1 MAGNQNHNEI
11 FYNCCNN
18 GTLQL
23 DNTEIMNVLRNQHA
37 YGKDIQSDQA
47 TGCGFAAIR
56 SLEPANVIMYLVATF
71 LVIGIIMVYSTSSAK
86 VADSAHLMNT
96 AFLRHVMWVT
106 IAIIGM
112 LIMMR
117 IDYHYL
123 QKYRTVIFIVA
134 LAGLVVVLIPEIGT
148 VTYGARR
155 WIRFGNYFGYQP
167 SEFAKL
173 AMIIFMSGYI
183 AKNQEKMST
192 FVRGFVI
199 PIILIGIVSL
209 LILKEPDFGTAMFIS
224 TISFILIMTGGT
236 RIVYVIFTMIASV
249 PHIYQIM
256 HNIPTYRHNRL
267 LAFLDPWKDP
277 TGIGYQIIQS
287 WIALGSGGIAGLG
300 MGESRQKMFFLPMSD
315 NDFVFSI
322 IGEEFGFVGT
332 ASIIVMFALLTWQ
345 GIRVCKA
352 AQDSFG
358 FFLSLSIT
366 VSLALQA
373 ALNIAVVTGSIPTK
387 GLPLPFIST
396 GGSSI
401 LLSMLGI
408 GILLN
413 IAKQSEDA
421 DVSASNIENNRSFA
435 T

>member
-1 MAGNQNHNEI
+1 
-11 FYNCCNN
+11 
-18 GTLQL
+18 
-23 DNTEIMNVLRNQHA
+23 MNVIKTGHA
-37 YGKDIQSDQA
+37 YGKNVLPDQDA
-47 TGCGFAAIR
+47 GSNFIAIR
-56 SLEPANVIMYLVATF
+56 SLEPTNVIMYLVTTF
-71 LVIGIIMVYSTSSAK
+71 LVIGIIMIYSTSSAK
-86 VADSAHLMNT
+86 VTDSTHTMNT
-96 AFLRHVMWVT
+96 AFLRHVMWVA

-123 QKYRTVIFIVA
+123 QKYSTAIFIIA

-155 WIRFGNYFGYQP
+155 WIRFGSHFGYQP

-183 AKNQEKMST
+183 AKNLEKMST
-192 FVRGFVI
+192 FARGFIV
-199 PIILIGIVSL
+199 PIVLIGVVSL

-224 TISFILIMTGGT
+224 MISFVLIMVGGT
-236 RIVYVIFTMIASV
+236 RIIYVMFTMIASI
-249 PHIYQIM
+249 PHIYQIL

-277 TGIGYQIIQS
+277 MGIGYQIIQS

-300 MGESRQKMFFLPMSD
+300 MGESRQKLFFLPMSD

-322 IGEEFGFVGT
+322 IGEEFGFIGT
-332 ASIIVMFALLTWQ
+332 TSIVVMFALLTWQ
-345 GIRVCKA
+345 GIRVCKTTS
-352 AQDSFG
+352 DPFG
-358 FFLSLSIT
+358 FFLSLGIT
-366 VSLALQA
+366 ISLGLQA
-373 ALNIAVVTGSIPTK
+373 AINIAVVTGSIPTK

-401 LLSMLGI
+401 LLSMLAI

-413 IAKQSEDA
+413 IAKQSGNT
-421 DVSASNIENNRSFA
+421 DVSADNVESNRSVD

>member
-1 MAGNQNHNEI
+1 
-11 FYNCCNN
+11 
-18 GTLQL
+18 
-23 DNTEIMNVLRNQHA
+23 MNVIKTGHA
-37 YGKDIQSDQA
+37 YGKNVLPDQDA
-47 TGCGFAAIR
+47 GSNYTAIR
-56 SLEPANVIMYLVATF
+56 SLEPTNVIMYLVMTF
-71 LVIGIIMVYSTSSAK
+71 LVIGIIMIYSTSSAK
-86 VADSAHLMNT
+86 VTDSTHTMNT

-123 QKYRTVIFIVA
+123 QKYSTAIFIIA

-155 WIRFGNYFGYQP
+155 WVRFGSHFGYQP

-183 AKNQEKMST
+183 AKNLEKMST
-192 FVRGFVI
+192 FARGFVV
-199 PIILIGIVSL
+199 PIVLIGVVSL

-224 TISFILIMTGGT
+224 MISFVLIMVGGT
-236 RIVYVIFTMIASV
+236 RIIYVMFTMIASI
-249 PHIYQIM
+249 PHIYQIL

-277 TGIGYQIIQS
+277 MGIGYQIIQS

-300 MGESRQKMFFLPMSD
+300 MGESRQKLFFLPMSD

-322 IGEEFGFVGT
+322 IGEEFGFIGT
-332 ASIIVMFALLTWQ
+332 TCIVVMFALLTWQ
-345 GIRVCKA
+345 GIRVCKTA
-352 AQDSFG
+352 SDPFG
-358 FFLSLSIT
+358 FFLSLGIT
-366 VSLALQA
+366 ISLGLQA
-373 ALNIAVVTGSIPTK
+373 AINIAVVTGSIPTK

-401 LLSMLGI
+401 LLSMLAI

-413 IAKQSEDA
+413 IAKQSGKTDA
-421 DVSASNIENNRSFA
+421 SADNVESNRSVA

>member
-1 MAGNQNHNEI
+1 
-11 FYNCCNN
+11 
-18 GTLQL
+18 
-23 DNTEIMNVLRNQHA
+23 MNVLRSQHT
-37 YGKDIQSDQA
+37 YGKDIQTEQA
-47 TGCGFAAIR
+47 AGCSFAAIR
-56 SLEPANVIMYLVATF
+56 SLEPANIIMYIVTTLLV
-71 LVIGIIMVYSTSSAK
+71 VGIIMIYSTSSAK
-86 VADSAHLMNT
+86 VADSSHSMNT
-96 AFLRHVMWVT
+96 IFLRHVMWVA

-112 LIMMR
+112 LVMIR

-123 QKYRTVIFIVA
+123 QKYSTVIFIVA
-134 LAGLVVVLIPEIGT
+134 LAGLVFVLIPEIGT

-155 WIRFGNYFGYQP
+155 WVRFGSYFGYQP
-167 SEFAKL
+167 SELAKL

-183 AKNQEKMST
+183 AKNREKMST
-192 FVRGFVI
+192 FARGFVV
-199 PIILIGIVSL
+199 PIILIGVVSL

-224 TISFILIMTGGT
+224 MISFILIMVGGT
-236 RIVYVIFTMIASV
+236 RIVYVIFTMIASI

-256 HNIPTYRHNRL
+256 RDIPTYRHNRL

-277 TGIGYQIIQS
+277 AGIGYQIIQS

-300 MGESRQKMFFLPMSD
+300 MGESRQKLFFLPMSD

-322 IGEEFGFVGT
+322 IGEEFGFIGT
-332 ASIIVMFALLTWQ
+332 TGIVVMFALLAWQ

-352 AQDSFG
+352 TPDSFG
-358 FFLSLSIT
+358 FFLSLGIT
-366 VSLALQA
+366 ISLALQA
-373 ALNIAVVTGSIPTK
+373 AVNIAVVTGSIPTK

-413 IAKQSEDA
+413 IAKQSGRT

>member
-1 MAGNQNHNEI
+1 
-11 FYNCCNN
+11 
-18 GTLQL
+18 
-23 DNTEIMNVLRNQHA
+23 MNVLRNQHV

-47 TGCGFAAIR
+47 SGYRFTDIR
-56 SLEPANVIMYLVATF
+56 RLEPANVIMYLVATL
-71 LVIGIIMVYSTSSAK
+71 LVIGVIMIYSTSSAK
-86 VADSAHLMNT
+86 VADSALTMNT
-96 AFLRHVMWVT
+96 TFLRHVMWVA

-117 IDYHYL
+117 VDYHYL

-134 LAGLVVVLIPEIGT
+134 LAGLVVVLIPAIGT

-155 WIRFGNYFGYQP
+155 WIRVGTLGYQP

-173 AMIIFMSGYI
+173 AMVIFISGYI
-183 AKNQEKMST
+183 TKNREKMST
-192 FVRGFVI
+192 FARGFVV

-224 TISFILIMTGGT
+224 MISFILIMTGGT
-236 RIVYVIFTMIASV
+236 RIVYVIFTLIASI

-277 TGIGYQIIQS
+277 SGIGYQIIQS
-287 WIALGSGGIAGLG
+287 WIALGSGGVAGLG
-300 MGESRQKMFFLPMSD
+300 MGESRQKLFFLPMSG

-322 IGEEFGFVGT
+322 IGEEFGFIGT
-332 ASIIVMFALLTWQ
+332 TSVVVMFALLTWQ

-352 AQDSFG
+352 TSDPFG
-358 FFLSLSIT
+358 FFLSLGIT
-366 VSLALQA
+366 ISLALQA
-373 ALNIAVVTGSIPTK
+373 AINIAVVTGSIPTK

-413 IAKQSEDA
+413 IAKQSGETDA
-421 DVSASNIENNRSFA
+421 SASSIGKDRSFA

>member
-1 MAGNQNHNEI
+1 
-11 FYNCCNN
+11 
-18 GTLQL
+18 
-23 DNTEIMNVLRNQHA
+23 MNVFRSEHA
-37 YGKDIQSDQA
+37 YGEDVQSDQDA
-47 TGCGFAAIR
+47 GSNFIAIR
-56 SLEPANVIMYLVATF
+56 SLEPTNVIMYLVTTF
-71 LVIGIIMVYSTSSAK
+71 LVIGIIMIYSTSSAK
-86 VADSAHLMNT
+86 VTDSTHTMNT
-96 AFLRHVMWVT
+96 AFLRHVMWVA

-117 IDYHYL
+117 VDYHYL
-123 QKYRTVIFIVA
+123 QKYRTVIFIIA
-134 LAGLVVVLIPEIGT
+134 LAGLVVVLIPAIGT

-155 WIRFGNYFGYQP
+155 WIRVGTLGYQP

-173 AMIIFMSGYI
+173 AMVIFISGYI
-183 AKNQEKMST
+183 TKNREKMST
-192 FVRGFVI
+192 FARGFVV

-224 TISFILIMTGGT
+224 MISFILIMTGGT
-236 RIVYVIFTMIASV
+236 RIVYVIFTLIASI

-277 TGIGYQIIQS
+277 SGIGYQIIQS
-287 WIALGSGGIAGLG
+287 WIALGSGGVAGLG
-300 MGESRQKMFFLPMSD
+300 MGESRQKLFFLPMSG

-322 IGEEFGFVGT
+322 IGEEFGFIGT
-332 ASIIVMFALLTWQ
+332 TSVVVMFALLTWQ

-352 AQDSFG
+352 TSDPFG
-358 FFLSLSIT
+358 FFLSLGIT
-366 VSLALQA
+366 ISLALQA
-373 ALNIAVVTGSIPTK
+373 AINIAVVTGSIPTK

-413 IAKQSEDA
+413 IAKQSGGTDA
-421 DVSASNIENNRSFA
+421 SASSIEKDRSFA

>member
-1 MAGNQNHNEI
+1 
-11 FYNCCNN
+11 
-18 GTLQL
+18 
-23 DNTEIMNVLRNQHA
+23 MNVLRSQHA
-37 YGKDIQSDQA
+37 YGKDIQSDQVA
-47 TGCGFAAIR
+47 GYRFAAIR
-56 SLEPANVIMYLVATF
+56 HLEPENIIMCLVATL
-71 LVIGIIMVYSTSSAK
+71 LVIGIIMIYSTSSAK
-86 VADSAHLMNT
+86 VVDSAHSVNT
-96 AFLRHVMWVT
+96 AFLRHVMWVV

-112 LIMMR
+112 LITMR

-123 QKYRTVIFIVA
+123 QKYSTAIFIVA
-134 LAGLVVVLIPEIGT
+134 LLGLVFVLIPEIGT

-155 WIRFGNYFGYQP
+155 WVRFGSYFGYQP

-183 AKNQEKMST
+183 AENREKMST
-192 FVRGFVI
+192 FARGFVV
-199 PIILIGIVSL
+199 PIILIGVVSL

-224 TISFILIMTGGT
+224 MISFVLIMVGGT
-236 RIVYVIFTMIASV
+236 RIVYVMFTMIASI

-277 TGIGYQIIQS
+277 MGIGYQIIQS
-287 WIALGSGGIAGLG
+287 WIALGSGGLAGLG
-300 MGESRQKMFFLPMSD
+300 MGESRQKLFFLPMSD

-322 IGEEFGFVGT
+322 IGEEFGFIGT
-332 ASIIVMFALLTWQ
+332 TCIIVMFALLTWQ

-352 AQDSFG
+352 TPDTFG
-358 FFLSLSIT
+358 FFLALGIT
-366 VSLALQA
+366 ISLALQA
-373 ALNIAVVTGSIPTK
+373 AINIAVVTGSIPTK

-413 IAKQSEDA
+413 IAKQSGKT
-421 DVSASNIENNRSFA
+421 DVSASTIENNRSFA

>member
-1 MAGNQNHNEI
+1 
-11 FYNCCNN
+11 
-18 GTLQL
+18 
-23 DNTEIMNVLRNQHA
+23 MNVFRREHI
-37 YGKDIQSDQA
+37 YGKDVQSDQDA
-47 TGCGFAAIR
+47 GGNFTDIR
-56 SLEPANVIMYLVATF
+56 SLEPTNVIMYLVTTF
-71 LVIGIIMVYSTSSAK
+71 LVIGIIMIYSTSSAK
-86 VADSAHLMNT
+86 VTDSTHTMNT
-96 AFLRHVMWVT
+96 VFLRHVMWVA

-123 QKYRTVIFIVA
+123 QKYSTAIFIIA

-155 WIRFGNYFGYQP
+155 WVRFGSYFGYQP

-183 AKNQEKMST
+183 AKNQEKMFT
-192 FVRGFVI
+192 FARGFVV
-199 PIILIGIVSL
+199 PIVLIGVVSL

-224 TISFILIMTGGT
+224 MISFVLIMAGGT
-236 RIVYVIFTMIASV
+236 RIIYVMFTTIASI

-277 TGIGYQIIQS
+277 MGIGYQIIQS

-300 MGESRQKMFFLPMSD
+300 MGESRQKLFFLPMSD

-322 IGEEFGFVGT
+322 IGEEFGFIGT
-332 ASIIVMFALLTWQ
+332 TGIVVMFALLTWQ

-352 AQDSFG
+352 TSDPFG
-358 FFLSLSIT
+358 YFLSLGIT
-366 VSLALQA
+366 ISLGLQA
-373 ALNIAVVTGSIPTK
+373 AINIAVVTGSIPTK

-401 LLSMLGI
+401 LLSMLAI

-413 IAKQSEDA
+413 IAKQSGKT
-421 DVSASNIENNRSFA
+421 DVSADNVENNRSVA

>member
-1 MAGNQNHNEI
+1 
-11 FYNCCNN
+11 
-18 GTLQL
+18 
-23 DNTEIMNVLRNQHA
+23 MNVFRSEHA
-37 YGKDIQSDQA
+37 YGEDVQSDKDA
-47 TGCGFAAIR
+47 GSNFASIR
-56 SLEPANVIMYLVATF
+56 SLEPTNIIMYLVTTF
-71 LVIGIIMVYSTSSAK
+71 LVIGIIMIYSTSSAK
-86 VADSAHLMNT
+86 VTDSTHTMNT
-96 AFLRHVMWVT
+96 AFLRHIMWVS

-123 QKYRTVIFIVA
+123 QKYSTAIFIIA

-155 WIRFGNYFGYQP
+155 WVRFGSYFGYQP

-192 FVRGFVI
+192 FARGFVV
-199 PIILIGIVSL
+199 PIVLIGVVSL

-224 TISFILIMTGGT
+224 MISFVLIMVGGT
-236 RIVYVIFTMIASV
+236 RIIYVMFTMIASI
-249 PHIYQIM
+249 PHIYQIL

-277 TGIGYQIIQS
+277 MGIGYQIIQS

-300 MGESRQKMFFLPMSD
+300 MGESRQKLFFLPMSD

-322 IGEEFGFVGT
+322 IGEEFGFIGT
-332 ASIIVMFALLTWQ
+332 ACIVVMFALLTWQ
-345 GIRVCKA
+345 GIRVCKTTS
-352 AQDSFG
+352 DPFG
-358 FFLSLSIT
+358 FFLSLGIT
-366 VSLALQA
+366 ISLGLQA
-373 ALNIAVVTGSIPTK
+373 AINIAVVTGSIPTK

-401 LLSMLGI
+401 LLSMLAI

-413 IAKQSEDA
+413 IAKQSGNT
-421 DVSASNIENNRSFA
+421 DVSADNVESNRSVD

>member
-1 MAGNQNHNEI
+1 
-11 FYNCCNN
+11 
-18 GTLQL
+18 
-23 DNTEIMNVLRNQHA
+23 MNVFRSEHA
-37 YGKDIQSDQA
+37 YGKDVQPDQNA
-47 TGCGFAAIR
+47 GSSFAAIR
-56 SLEPANVIMYLVATF
+56 RLEPTNVIMYLVTTF
-71 LVIGIIMVYSTSSAK
+71 LVIGIIMIYSTSSAK
-86 VADSAHLMNT
+86 VIDSTHTMNT
-96 AFLRHVMWVT
+96 AFLRHIMWVA

-123 QKYRTVIFIVA
+123 QKYSTAIFIIA
-134 LAGLVVVLIPEIGT
+134 LAGLVVVLIPDIGT

-155 WIRFGNYFGYQP
+155 WLRFGSYFGYQP

-173 AMIIFMSGYI
+173 AIIIFMSGYI
-183 AKNQEKMST
+183 AKNREKMST
-192 FVRGFVI
+192 FVRGFVV
-199 PIILIGIVSL
+199 PIVLIGVVSL

-224 TISFILIMTGGT
+224 MITFVLIMVGGT
-236 RIVYVIFTMIASV
+236 RIIYVMFAMIASI

-256 HNIPTYRHNRL
+256 HNIPTYRYNRL

-277 TGIGYQIIQS
+277 MGIGYQIIQS

-300 MGESRQKMFFLPMSD
+300 MGESRQKLFFLPMSD

-322 IGEEFGFVGT
+322 IGEEFGFIGT
-332 ASIIVMFALLTWQ
+332 TCIVVMFALLTWQ
-345 GIRVCKA
+345 GIRVCKVTS
-352 AQDSFG
+352 DPFG
-358 FFLSLSIT
+358 FFLSLGIT
-366 VSLALQA
+366 ISLGLQA
-373 ALNIAVVTGSIPTK
+373 AINIAVVTGSIPTT

-401 LLSMLGI
+401 LLSMLAI

-413 IAKQSEDA
+413 IAKQSGKT
-421 DVSASNIENNRSFA
+421 DVSADNIENNRSVA

>member
-1 MAGNQNHNEI
+1 
-11 FYNCCNN
+11 
-18 GTLQL
+18 
-23 DNTEIMNVLRNQHA
+23 MNVIKSEHA
-37 YGKDIQSDQA
+37 YGKNVLPDQDA
-47 TGCGFAAIR
+47 GSNFIAIR
-56 SLEPANVIMYLVATF
+56 SLEPTNVIMYLVTTF
-71 LVIGIIMVYSTSSAK
+71 LVIGIIMIYSTSSAK
-86 VADSAHLMNT
+86 VTDSTHTMNT
-96 AFLRHVMWVT
+96 AFLRHVMWVA

-123 QKYRTVIFIVA
+123 QKYSTAIFIIA
-134 LAGLVVVLIPEIGT
+134 LTGLVVVLIPEIGT

-155 WIRFGNYFGYQP
+155 WIRFGSHFGYQP

-183 AKNQEKMST
+183 AKNLEKMST
-192 FVRGFVI
+192 FARGFVV
-199 PIILIGIVSL
+199 PIVLIGVVSL

-224 TISFILIMTGGT
+224 MISFVLIMVGGT
-236 RIVYVIFTMIASV
+236 RIIYVMFTMIASI
-249 PHIYQIM
+249 PHIYQIL

-277 TGIGYQIIQS
+277 MGIGYQIIQS

-300 MGESRQKMFFLPMSD
+300 MGESRQKLFFLPMSD

-322 IGEEFGFVGT
+322 IGEEFGFIGT
-332 ASIIVMFALLTWQ
+332 ASIVVMFAMLTWQ
-345 GIRVCKA
+345 GIRVCKMA
-352 AQDSFG
+352 SDPFG
-358 FFLSLSIT
+358 FFLSLGIT
-366 VSLALQA
+366 ISLGLQA
-373 ALNIAVVTGSIPTK
+373 AINIAVVTGSIPTK

-401 LLSMLGI
+401 LLSMLAI

-413 IAKQSEDA
+413 IAKQSGNT
-421 DVSASNIENNRSFA
+421 DVSADNVESNRSVA
-435 T
+435 A

>member
-1 MAGNQNHNEI
+1 
-11 FYNCCNN
+11 
-18 GTLQL
+18 
-23 DNTEIMNVLRNQHA
+23 MNVFRSEHA
-37 YGKDIQSDQA
+37 YGEDVQSDKDA
-47 TGCGFAAIR
+47 GSNFASIR
-56 SLEPANVIMYLVATF
+56 SLEPTNIIMYLVTTF
-71 LVIGIIMVYSTSSAK
+71 LVIGIIMIYSTSSAK
-86 VADSAHLMNT
+86 VTDSTHTMNT
-96 AFLRHVMWVT
+96 AFLRHIMWVA

-123 QKYRTVIFIVA
+123 QKYSTAIFIIA

-155 WIRFGNYFGYQP
+155 WVRFGSYFGYQP

-192 FVRGFVI
+192 FARGFVV
-199 PIILIGIVSL
+199 PIVLIGVVSL

-224 TISFILIMTGGT
+224 MILFVLIMVGGT
-236 RIVYVIFTMIASV
+236 RIIYVMFTMIASI
-249 PHIYQIM
+249 PHIYQIL

-277 TGIGYQIIQS
+277 MGIGYQIIQS

-300 MGESRQKMFFLPMSD
+300 MGESRQKLFFLPMSD

-322 IGEEFGFVGT
+322 IGEEFGFIGT
-332 ASIIVMFALLTWQ
+332 TSIVVMFALLTWQ
-345 GIRVCKA
+345 GIRVCKTTS
-352 AQDSFG
+352 DPFG
-358 FFLSLSIT
+358 FFLSLGIT
-366 VSLALQA
+366 ISLGLQA
-373 ALNIAVVTGSIPTK
+373 AINIAVVTGSIPTK

-401 LLSMLGI
+401 LLSMLAI

-413 IAKQSEDA
+413 IAKQSGNT
-421 DVSASNIENNRSFA
+421 DVSADNVESNRSVD

>member
-1 MAGNQNHNEI
+1 
-11 FYNCCNN
+11 
-18 GTLQL
+18 
-23 DNTEIMNVLRNQHA
+23 MNVFRSEHA
-37 YGKDIQSDQA
+37 YGEDVQSDKDA
-47 TGCGFAAIR
+47 GSNFASIR
-56 SLEPANVIMYLVATF
+56 SLEPTNIIMYLVTTF
-71 LVIGIIMVYSTSSAK
+71 LVIGIIMIYSTSSAK
-86 VADSAHLMNT
+86 VTDSTHTMNT
-96 AFLRHVMWVT
+96 AFLRHIMWVS

-123 QKYRTVIFIVA
+123 QKYSTAIFIIA

-155 WIRFGNYFGYQP
+155 WIRFGSHFGYQP

-183 AKNQEKMST
+183 AKNLEKMST
-192 FVRGFVI
+192 FARGFIV
-199 PIILIGIVSL
+199 PIVLIGVVSL

-224 TISFILIMTGGT
+224 MISFVLIMVGGT
-236 RIVYVIFTMIASV
+236 RIIYVMFTMIASI
-249 PHIYQIM
+249 PHIYQIL

-277 TGIGYQIIQS
+277 MGIGYQIIQS

-300 MGESRQKMFFLPMSD
+300 MGESRQKLFFLPMSD

-322 IGEEFGFVGT
+322 IGEEFGFIGT
-332 ASIIVMFALLTWQ
+332 TSIVVMFALLTWQ
-345 GIRVCKA
+345 GIRVCKTTS
-352 AQDSFG
+352 DPFG
-358 FFLSLSIT
+358 FFLSLGIT
-366 VSLALQA
+366 ISLGLQA
-373 ALNIAVVTGSIPTK
+373 AINIAVVTGSIPTK

-401 LLSMLGI
+401 LLSMLAI

-413 IAKQSEDA
+413 IAKQSGNT
-421 DVSASNIENNRSFA
+421 DVSADNVESNRSVD

>member
-1 MAGNQNHNEI
+1 
-11 FYNCCNN
+11 
-18 GTLQL
+18 
-23 DNTEIMNVLRNQHA
+23 MNVLRSQHA
-37 YGKDIQSDQA
+37 YGKDIQSDQVTGYSFA
-47 TGCGFAAIR
+47 TIR
-56 SLEPANVIMYLVATF
+56 RLEPENVIMCLVATL
-71 LVIGIIMVYSTSSAK
+71 LVIGIIMIYSTSSAK
-86 VADSAHLMNT
+86 AADGVHSMNA
-96 AFLRHVMWVT
+96 AFLRHVMWVA

-123 QKYRTVIFIVA
+123 QKYSTAIFIVA
-134 LAGLVVVLIPEIGT
+134 LLGLIFVLIPDIGT

-155 WIRFGNYFGYQP
+155 WVRFGHYFGYQP
-167 SEFAKL
+167 SELAKL

-183 AKNQEKMST
+183 SKNREKMST
-192 FVRGFVI
+192 FAKGFVV
-199 PIILIGIVSL
+199 PIILIGVVSL

-224 TISFILIMTGGT
+224 MISFILIMAGGT
-236 RIVYVIFTMIASV
+236 RIVYVIFTMIASI

-277 TGIGYQIIQS
+277 AGIGYQIIQS
-287 WIALGSGGIAGLG
+287 WIALGSGGVAGLG
-300 MGESRQKMFFLPMSD
+300 MGEGRQKLFFLPMSD
-315 NDFVFSI
+315 NDFIFSI
-322 IGEEFGFVGT
+322 IGEEFGFIGT
-332 ASIIVMFALLTWQ
+332 TCIIVMFAVLTLQ

-352 AQDSFG
+352 TPDSFG
-358 FFLSLSIT
+358 FFLSLGIT

-373 ALNIAVVTGSIPTK
+373 AVNIAVATASIPTK

-413 IAKQSEDA
+413 IAKQSGRT
-421 DVSASNIENNRSFA
+421 DVSAINIENNRSFA

>member
-1 MAGNQNHNEI
+1 
-11 FYNCCNN
+11 
-18 GTLQL
+18 
-23 DNTEIMNVLRNQHA
+23 MNVLRNQHA

-56 SLEPANVIMYLVATF
+56 SLEPANVIMYLVTTL
-71 LVIGIIMVYSTSSAK
+71 LVIGVIMIYSTSSAR

-96 AFLRHVMWVT
+96 TFLRHVMWVA

-123 QKYRTVIFIVA
+123 QKYRTAIFIAA

-183 AKNQEKMST
+183 AKNREKMST

-236 RIVYVIFTMIASV
+236 RIVYVIFTIIASV

-300 MGESRQKMFFLPMSD
+300 MGESRQKLFFLPMSD

-332 ASIIVMFALLTWQ
+332 TSIIVMFALLTWQ

-352 AQDSFG
+352 AQDPFG

-413 IAKQSEDA
+413 IAKQSEGA

>member
-1 MAGNQNHNEI
+1 
-11 FYNCCNN
+11 
-18 GTLQL
+18 
-23 DNTEIMNVLRNQHA
+23 MNVLRNQHA
-37 YGKDIQSDQA
+37 YDKDIQSDQA
-47 TGCGFAAIR
+47 TGCSFAAIR
-56 SLEPANVIMYLVATF
+56 SLEPSNVIMYLVATL
-71 LVIGIIMVYSTSSAK
+71 LVIGIIMIYSTSSAK
-86 VADSAHLMNT
+86 AADSAHLMNT
-96 AFLRHVMWVT
+96 TFLRHVMWVA

-112 LIMMR
+112 LIMMS

-123 QKYRTVIFIVA
+123 QKYRTVIFIAA

-155 WIRFGNYFGYQP
+155 WIRFGSYFGYQP

-183 AKNQEKMST
+183 AKNREKMST
-192 FVRGFVI
+192 FARGFVV

-236 RIVYVIFTMIASV
+236 RIVYVILTMIASI

-267 LAFLDPWKDP
+267 LAFLDPWQDP

-300 MGESRQKMFFLPMSD
+300 MGESRQKLFFLPMSD

-322 IGEEFGFVGT
+322 IGEEFGFLGT
-332 ASIIVMFALLTWQ
+332 TSIVVMFALLTWQ
-345 GIRVCKA
+345 GIRVCKTA
-352 AQDSFG
+352 PDPFG
-358 FFLSLSIT
+358 FSLSLGIT

-373 ALNIAVVTGSIPTK
+373 AINIAVVTGSIPTK

-413 IAKQSEDA
+413 IAKQSEGA
-421 DVSASNIENNRSFA
+421 DVSAGNIENNRSF
-435 T
+435 TT

>member
-1 MAGNQNHNEI
+1 
-11 FYNCCNN
+11 
-18 GTLQL
+18 
-23 DNTEIMNVLRNQHA
+23 MNVIKSEHA
-37 YGKDIQSDQA
+37 YGKNVLPDQDA
-47 TGCGFAAIR
+47 GSNFIAIR
-56 SLEPANVIMYLVATF
+56 SLEPTNVIMYLVTTF
-71 LVIGIIMVYSTSSAK
+71 LVIGIIMIYSTSSAK
-86 VADSAHLMNT
+86 VTDSTHTMNT
-96 AFLRHVMWVT
+96 AFLRHVMWVA

-123 QKYRTVIFIVA
+123 QKYSTAIFIIA

-155 WIRFGNYFGYQP
+155 WVRFGSYFGYQP

-192 FVRGFVI
+192 FARGFVV
-199 PIILIGIVSL
+199 PIVLIGVVSL

-224 TISFILIMTGGT
+224 MISFVLIMVGGT
-236 RIVYVIFTMIASV
+236 RIIYVMFTMIASI
-249 PHIYQIM
+249 PHIYQIL

-277 TGIGYQIIQS
+277 MGIGYQIIQS

-300 MGESRQKMFFLPMSD
+300 MGESRQKLFFLPMSD

-322 IGEEFGFVGT
+322 IGEEFGFIGT
-332 ASIIVMFALLTWQ
+332 TSIVVMFALLTWQ
-345 GIRVCKA
+345 GIRVCKTTS
-352 AQDSFG
+352 DPFG
-358 FFLSLSIT
+358 FFLSLGIT
-366 VSLALQA
+366 ISLGLQA
-373 ALNIAVVTGSIPTK
+373 AINIAVVTGSIPTK

-401 LLSMLGI
+401 LLSMLAI

-413 IAKQSEDA
+413 IAKQSGNT
-421 DVSASNIENNRSFA
+421 DVSADNVESNRSVD

>member
-1 MAGNQNHNEI
+1 
-11 FYNCCNN
+11 
-18 GTLQL
+18 
-23 DNTEIMNVLRNQHA
+23 MNVFRSEHA
-37 YGKDIQSDQA
+37 YGEDVQSDKDA
-47 TGCGFAAIR
+47 GSNFASIR
-56 SLEPANVIMYLVATF
+56 SLEPTNIIMYLVTTF
-71 LVIGIIMVYSTSSAK
+71 LVIGIIMIYSTSSAK
-86 VADSAHLMNT
+86 VTDSTHTMNT
-96 AFLRHVMWVT
+96 AFLRHIMWVS

-123 QKYRTVIFIVA
+123 QKYSTAIFIIA

-155 WIRFGNYFGYQP
+155 WVRFGSYFGYQP

-192 FVRGFVI
+192 FARGFVV
-199 PIILIGIVSL
+199 PIVLIGVVSL

-224 TISFILIMTGGT
+224 MISFVLIMVGGT
-236 RIVYVIFTMIASV
+236 RIIYVMFTMIASI
-249 PHIYQIM
+249 PHIYQIL

-277 TGIGYQIIQS
+277 MGIGYQIIQS

-300 MGESRQKMFFLPMSD
+300 MGESRQKLFFLPMSD

-322 IGEEFGFVGT
+322 IGEEFGFIGT
-332 ASIIVMFALLTWQ
+332 TSIVVMFALLTWQ
-345 GIRVCKA
+345 GIRVCKTTS
-352 AQDSFG
+352 DPFG
-358 FFLSLSIT
+358 FFLSLGIT
-366 VSLALQA
+366 ISLGLQA
-373 ALNIAVVTGSIPTK
+373 AINIAVVTGSIPTK

-401 LLSMLGI
+401 LLSMLAI

-413 IAKQSEDA
+413 IAKQSGNT
-421 DVSASNIENNRSFA
+421 DVSADNVESNRSVA

>member
-1 MAGNQNHNEI
+1 
-11 FYNCCNN
+11 
-18 GTLQL
+18 
-23 DNTEIMNVLRNQHA
+23 MNVFRSEHA
-37 YGKDIQSDQA
+37 YGEDVQSDKDA
-47 TGCGFAAIR
+47 GSNFASIR
-56 SLEPANVIMYLVATF
+56 SLEPTNIIMYLVTTF
-71 LVIGIIMVYSTSSAK
+71 LVIGIIMIYSTSSAK
-86 VADSAHLMNT
+86 VTDSTHTMNT
-96 AFLRHVMWVT
+96 AFLRHIMWVA

-123 QKYRTVIFIVA
+123 QKYSTAIFIIA

-155 WIRFGNYFGYQP
+155 WVRFGSYFGYQP

-192 FVRGFVI
+192 FARGFVV
-199 PIILIGIVSL
+199 PIVLIGVVSL

-224 TISFILIMTGGT
+224 MISFVLIMVGGT
-236 RIVYVIFTMIASV
+236 RIIYVMFTMIASI
-249 PHIYQIM
+249 PHIYQIL

-277 TGIGYQIIQS
+277 MGIGYQIIQS
-287 WIALGSGGIAGLG
+287 WIALGSGGIVGLG
-300 MGESRQKMFFLPMSD
+300 MGESRQKLFFLPMSD

-322 IGEEFGFVGT
+322 IGEEFGFIGT
-332 ASIIVMFALLTWQ
+332 TSIVVMFALLTWQ
-345 GIRVCKA
+345 GIRVCKTTS
-352 AQDSFG
+352 DPFG
-358 FFLSLSIT
+358 FFLSLGIT
-366 VSLALQA
+366 ISLGLQA
-373 ALNIAVVTGSIPTK
+373 AINIAVVTGSIPTK

-401 LLSMLGI
+401 LLSMLAI

-413 IAKQSEDA
+413 IAKQSGNT
-421 DVSASNIENNRSFA
+421 DVSADNVESNRSVD

>member
-1 MAGNQNHNEI
+1 
-11 FYNCCNN
+11 
-18 GTLQL
+18 
-23 DNTEIMNVLRNQHA
+23 MNVFRSEHA
-37 YGKDIQSDQA
+37 YGEDVQSDKDA
-47 TGCGFAAIR
+47 GSNFASIR
-56 SLEPANVIMYLVATF
+56 SLEPTNIIMYLVTTF
-71 LVIGIIMVYSTSSAK
+71 LVIGIIMIYSTSSAK
-86 VADSAHLMNT
+86 VTDSTHTMNT
-96 AFLRHVMWVT
+96 AFLRHIMWVS

-123 QKYRTVIFIVA
+123 QKYSTAIFIIA

-155 WIRFGNYFGYQP
+155 WVRFGSYFGYQP

-183 AKNQEKMST
+183 AKNLEKMST
-192 FVRGFVI
+192 FARGFVV
-199 PIILIGIVSL
+199 PIVLIGVVSL

-224 TISFILIMTGGT
+224 MISFVLIMVGGT
-236 RIVYVIFTMIASV
+236 RIIYVMFTMIASI
-249 PHIYQIM
+249 PHIYQIL

-277 TGIGYQIIQS
+277 MGIGYQIIQS

-300 MGESRQKMFFLPMSD
+300 MGESRQKLFFLPMSD

-322 IGEEFGFVGT
+322 IGEEFGFIGT
-332 ASIIVMFALLTWQ
+332 ACIVVMFALLTWQ
-345 GIRVCKA
+345 GIRVCKTTS
-352 AQDSFG
+352 DPFG
-358 FFLSLSIT
+358 FFLSLGIT
-366 VSLALQA
+366 ISLGLQA
-373 ALNIAVVTGSIPTK
+373 AINIAVVTGSIPTK

-401 LLSMLGI
+401 LLSMLAI

-413 IAKQSEDA
+413 IAKQSGNT
-421 DVSASNIENNRSFA
+421 DVSADNVESNRSVD